1 MNEHRPCKRI
11 LPVLGFIGIIGLWY
25 AASSAPGWNHFLFP
39 SPAVVASRMVQL
51 LENGVLFRHLGASLF
66 RVLCGFGIAVL
77 IAFPTGIALA
87 LLPLF
92 SALVR
97 PLLNFLRQI
106 PPLAVVP
113 LLILGFGIGEASRIA
128 VVVMASFFPVLL
140 NVESGIRQV
149 DRRLLEVGR
158 VLSFTPLALFRH
170 VAFPTGIALAL
181 LPLFSALVR
190 PLLNFLR
197 QIPPLAVVPLLIL
210 GFGIGEASRIA
221 VVVMASFFPVLLNVE
236 SGIRQVD
243 RRLLEVGRV
252 LSFTP
257 LALFRHVAFPA
268 FFPYFLVGVRLA
280 LSYSWRSLIG
290 AEIVAASS
298 GVGYMIREAETL
310 SRSDTILCGVIVLGC
325 VGALS
330 DRALKALSERLFPW
344 SVPEGGA

>member
-1 MNEHRPCKRI
+1 MGGRRPRLEKRLEIMNEHRPCKRI
-11 LPVLGFIGIIGLWY
+11 LPVLGFIGIVGLWY
-25 AASSAPGWNHFLFP
+25 AASKASGWNHFLFP
-39 SPAVVASRMVQL
+39 SPAVVAARMVQL

-77 IAFPTGIALA
+77 IAFPTGVALA

-113 LLILGFGIGEASRIA
+113 LLILGFGIGEASRVA

-158 VLSFTPLALFRH
+158 VLSFTPLTLFRH
-170 VAFPTGIALAL
+170 I
-181 LPLFSALVR
+181 
-190 PLLNFLR
+190 
-197 QIPPLAVVPLLIL
+197 
-210 GFGIGEASRIA
+210 
-221 VVVMASFFPVLLNVE
+221 
-236 SGIRQVD
+236 
-243 RRLLEVGRV
+243 
-252 LSFTP
+252 
-257 LALFRHVAFPA
+257 AFPA

-298 GVGYMIREAETL
+298 GIGYMIREAETL
-310 SRSDTILCGVIVLGC
+310 SRSDTIFCGVIVLGC

-330 DRALKALSERLFPW
+330 DRALGALSERLFPW

>member
-1 MNEHRPCKRI
+1 M
-11 LPVLGFIGIIGLWY
+11 
-25 AASSAPGWNHFLFP
+25 
-39 SPAVVASRMVQL
+39 
-51 LENGVLFRHLGASLF
+51 
-66 RVLCGFGIAVL
+66 LCGFGIAVF
-77 IAFPTGIALA
+77 I
-87 LLPLF
+87 
-92 SALVR
+92 
-97 PLLNFLRQI
+97 
-106 PPLAVVP
+106 
-113 LLILGFGIGEASRIA
+113 
-128 VVVMASFFPVLL
+128 
-140 NVESGIRQV
+140 
-149 DRRLLEVGR
+149 
-158 VLSFTPLALFRH
+158 
-170 VAFPTGIALAL
+170 AFPTGIALAL

-298 GVGYMIREAETL
+298 GVGYMIREAIATDL
-310 SRSDTILCGVIVLGC
+310 CSKRSTGTAIAGN
-325 VGALS
+325 
-330 DRALKALSERLFPW
+330 K
-344 SVPEGGA
+344 SVRRIAMSLINTKFSCAVRIDE